1 MHFCRKK
8 FTTRAHT
15 FPAALACAAALASGL
30 APSAQADTNKLL
42 LTGGVSSVDGAA
54 GGGITPWAVIGTN
67 ATGSEWGASAFATRV
82 SSQDYSLNVAG
93 VALAWNE
100 RVELSYAQQ
109 AFNTRQIGAALGL
122 GAGFTFRQDIAGI
135 KVRLLGDA
143 VLDSDTL
150 MPQISV
156 GALHKRNNQEAVV
169 KLVGAK
175 SASGTDLY
183 LSATKLL
190 LAQGVLLNGTLRAT
204 KANQNGLLGFGGDKN
219 DSYRLQP
226 ELSAALLLRRDLAV
240 GIEWRKKPSNLG
252 FAREQNWSDVF
263 VAWAPSKHANITLAY
278 AQLGDIATIKNQ
290 RGWYLSV
297 QAAF

>member
-1 MHFCRKK
+1 MTKLRRLSALSALC
-8 FTTRAHT
+8 TLALLQISQTAH
-15 FPAALACAAALASGL
+15 
-30 APSAQADTNKLL
+30 ADTNKLL

-67 ATGSEWGASAFATRV
+67 ATAGEWGASAFATRLN
-82 SSQDYSLNVAG
+82 SQDYALG
-93 VALAWNE
+93 VLGAAVSWNE
-100 RVELSYAQQ
+100 RVELSFAQQ
-109 AFNTRQIGAALGL
+109 AFNTRQVGAALGL
-122 GAGFTFRQDIAGI
+122 GAGFTFRQNIAGI
-135 KVRLLGDA
+135 KVRLAGDA

-156 GALHKRNNQEAVV
+156 GLLHKRNHQEAVV

-175 SASGTDLY
+175 SASGTDVY

-219 DSYRLQP
+219 DSTRLQP
-226 ELSAALLLRRDLAV
+226 ELSAALLLRRDLALGV
-240 GIEWRKKPSNLG
+240 EWRKKPSNLG

-263 VAWAPSKHANITLAY
+263 VAWAPAKHANVTLAY

-290 RGWYLSV
+290 RGWYLSL